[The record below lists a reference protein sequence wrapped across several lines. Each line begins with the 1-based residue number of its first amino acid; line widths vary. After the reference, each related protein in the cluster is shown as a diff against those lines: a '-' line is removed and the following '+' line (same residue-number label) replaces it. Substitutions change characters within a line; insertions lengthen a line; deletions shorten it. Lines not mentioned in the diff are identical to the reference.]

1 MSYQQRSIRVEFTL
15 AEGRTFDDQD
25 NVLTIKNARCYVSL
39 TAYGGIAGTQ
49 ITLYLGLT
57 PQHMVVLS
65 YKGVWIDGAA
75 PNRIRLWAA
84 DWQIFEGFISDAYA
98 DYNQAP
104 GVSLMITANMMFYLR
119 AKAAPPFSAEC
130 TVGIDTIFTSLA
142 SVAGLKYKNE
152 GVKRALPNPYFQG
165 DITRQMLEA
174 AQVVEADIDINVEQ
188 VTIWPKGTPRK
199 APALRISPPQG
210 LIGYPIFTSVGLSIT
225 TLFCADI
232 FIGRKLLLETVL
244 PNASGQYSVI
254 GAVHTLTSW
263 VEGGQWSTACD
274 LLRLRENEMHPLH
287 VSVPI

>member
-1 MSYQQRSIRVEFTL
+1 MSYQMRHLRVEFTL
-15 AEGRTFDDQD
+15 AAGKTFDDRG
-25 NVLTIKNARCYVSL
+25 NVLTLDNVRGYVSL
-39 TAYGGIAGTQ
+39 AAYGGIAGTQ
-49 ITLYLGLT
+49 ITLYLWGLT
-57 PQHMVVLS
+57 PQHMAVLS

-84 DWQIFEGFISDAYA
+84 DRQIFEGFISDAYA

-104 GVSLMITANMMFYLR
+104 DVPLMITANMMFYLR
-119 AKAAPPFSAEC
+119 AKAAPPFSAEG

-142 SVAGLKYKNE
+142 SAAGLKYENQ

-174 AQVVEADIDINVEQ
+174 AQAVEADIDINVEQ

-199 APALRISPPQG
+199 APALRVSPQQG

-232 FIGRKLLLETVL
+232 FIGRQLALETAL

-274 LLRLRENEMHPLH
+274 LLRLPGE
-287 VSVPI
+287 